1 MAVEVVSVSTGLGS
15 ELGSGGLV
23 EGEGIGV
30 WEGGGGVIFVLSLVL
45 ALLETSREE
54 EFDPFVVS
62 PCKNLKRSTI

>member
-30 WEGGGGVIFVLSLVL
+30 WEGGGGGGDLRLKLGVGTIG
-45 ALLETSREE
+45 
-54 EFDPFVVS
+54 
-62 PCKNLKRSTI
+62 NLQGGGI